1 MEFAFS
7 RLIIELVITI
17 LCLRN
22 YRFYII
28 NYIYANRQALGL
40 EKKFH
45 SIFFSNTCLLNHGS
59 VANLGGIYNSQP
71 PPNH

>member
-40 EKKFH
+40 EKNSFY
-45 SIFFSNTCLLNHGS
+45 FFSNTCLLNHGS

>member
-40 EKKFH
+40 EKNSFY
-45 SIFFSNTCLLNHGS
+45 FFFKYLPSKSWICR
-59 VANLGGIYNSQP
+59 
-71 PPNH
+71 